1 MFFNYI
7 TILYN
12 NLCALVGHIK
22 DFTLSICTVQVRR
35 LSRLKFLTTWKST
48 TLLFW
53 RVMLTVQ
60 STSFVNIRKDDK
72 AQRWNS
78 TMNFHV
84 WAEGRKDEYG
94 MQLWIQNLLSNTQDA
109 FWQHVT
115 TSPKTEEQRPVEEL
129 QTQLPVTPGGL
140 TSQLQLPYVAI
151 NRTFEALM
159 CEKWIKWADEL
170 WVTTPGS

>member
-78 TMNFHV
+78 TM
-84 WAEGRKDEYG
+84 
-94 MQLWIQNLLSNTQDA
+94 
-109 FWQHVT
+109 
-115 TSPKTEEQRPVEEL
+115 
-129 QTQLPVTPGGL
+129 
-140 TSQLQLPYVAI
+140 
-151 NRTFEALM
+151 
-159 CEKWIKWADEL
+159 
-170 WVTTPGS
+170 